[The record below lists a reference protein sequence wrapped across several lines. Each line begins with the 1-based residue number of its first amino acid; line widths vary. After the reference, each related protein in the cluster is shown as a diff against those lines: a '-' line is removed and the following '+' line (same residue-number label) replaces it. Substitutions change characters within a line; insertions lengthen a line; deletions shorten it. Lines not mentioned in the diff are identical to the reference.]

1 MQNVTFI
8 LFPRFQML
16 AYVLATEALRLANKC
31 AGQGVFGWQT
41 LTATNALVR
50 ASNGGEVTP
59 DTTHWPSTT
68 HQDLVLLCAGYDPLD
83 HVTPRVRAF
92 LTRANSA
99 QAMIGGV
106 DTGTVILAELGLLDG
121 YQAVLHYEAEGDFR
135 ERWPEVSISDQIY
148 CIDRQRLTA
157 AGGTATGDAILAWI
171 KQEING
177 DFAAATAEAMSHG
190 AIRKGE
196 ESQQLISSID
206 PVLRRMRSVMKD
218 NLVQPL
224 TQAQLCDAVSV
235 SQKHLRKRCQK
246 TFGLTPQ
253 AYYLSIRL
261 EQAQYLLRNTHMPI
275 TEVALAT
282 GFGSHSGF
290 SRAFKHRY
298 GASPRSYREEVRSDN
313 SIATT
318 QQKRT

>member
-31 AGQGVFGWQT
+31 AGRGVFEWQT
-41 LTATNALVR
+41 LTATNEPVQ
-50 ASNGGEVTP
+50 ASNGVSVAP
-59 DTTHWPSTT
+59 DTTHWPSTEFPN
-68 HQDLVLLCAGYDPLD
+68 LVLLCAGYDPLA

-92 LTRANSA
+92 LARANRA
-99 QAMIGGV
+99 DILIGGV
-106 DTGTVILAELGLLDG
+106 DTGTVVLAELGLLDG

-135 ERWPEVSISDQIY
+135 ASWPDIAVSDQIY
-148 CIDRQRLTA
+148 CLDRQRLTA
-157 AGGTATGDAILAWI
+157 AGGTATGDAILAWL
-171 KQEING
+171 KQEFSSN
-177 DFAAATAEAMSHG
+177 FAAATAEAMSHG

-196 ESQQLISSID
+196 ESQQPVSSID

-218 NLVQPL
+218 NLVRPL
-224 TQAQLCDAVSV
+224 NLEQVCQALNVSK
-235 SQKHLRKRCQK
+235 KHLRSRCHK
-246 TFGLTPQ
+246 TYGLTPQ
-253 AYYLSIRL
+253 TYYLGLRL

-282 GFGSHSGF
+282 GFGSLSGF

-298 GASPRSYREEVRSDN
+298 GASPRSLREGARTGS
-313 SIATT
+313 SIATM
-318 QQKRT
+318 Q